1 MHDLIFSGS
10 HIYGADR
17 TDLQTRSCHSRFLD
31 VDPDAGGPLRT
42 PDDRG
47 SILRGGRCRRWTLR
61 PHERR
66 TKHRHRVLQREES
79 QAKVRGDQLR
89 PIMVREKG
97 YSPPIP
103 ICNISAVFETLLA
116 KPCLHILAKILNY
129 LSGVFVQTKR

>member
-1 MHDLIFSGS
+1 
-10 HIYGADR
+10 
-17 TDLQTRSCHSRFLD
+17 
-31 VDPDAGGPLRT
+31 
-42 PDDRG
+42 
-47 SILRGGRCRRWTLR
+47 
-61 PHERR
+61 
-66 TKHRHRVLQREES
+66 
-79 QAKVRGDQLR
+79 VRGDQLR